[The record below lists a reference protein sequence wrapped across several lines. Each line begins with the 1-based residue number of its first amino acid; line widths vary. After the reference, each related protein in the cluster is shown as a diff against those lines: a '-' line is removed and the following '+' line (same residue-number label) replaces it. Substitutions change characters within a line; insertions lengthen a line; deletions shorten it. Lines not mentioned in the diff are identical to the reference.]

1 MANET
6 SIVVKNMY
14 DVFGMRRQEKTIYLG
29 DLRKDFTRS
38 LLVSLEKIIEKR
50 QGQESYYLWIH
61 SRFNAVDKNG
71 IKTVVMVLPTCPPK
85 QLGTMCFYVDN
96 RAGRFEKKWVLPMD
110 RIQLDKMTDGPPIA
124 GINEDAKD
132 MPVKGLVLTK

>member
-6 SIVVKNMY
+6 NIVVKNMY

-50 QGQESYYLWIH
+50 QRQDSYYLWVR
-61 SRFNAVDKNG
+61 SRFNEVDKNA
-71 IKTVVMVLPTCPPK
+71 IKTVVMVLPALPPK

-96 RAGRFEKKWVLPMD
+96 RAGRFEKKWVLPLD
-110 RIQLDKMTDGPPIA
+110 RAQLHGLTDGPPVA
-124 GINEDAKD
+124 GVNEDAKD
-132 MPVKGLVLTK
+132 MPVMGLVFK

>member
-6 SIVVKNMY
+6 SVIVKNMY

-50 QGQESYYLWIH
+50 QNQESYYLWVH
-61 SRFNAVDKNG
+61 SRFDAVNKNG

-96 RAGRFEKKWVLPMD
+96 RAGRFEKKWVLPLD
-110 RIQLDKMTDGPPIA
+110 RAMLAGLTDGPPVA
-124 GINEDAKD
+124 GIKKDAKD
-132 MPVKGLVLTK
+132 MPVTGVVLTR

>member
-1 MANET
+1 MANEANV
-6 SIVVKNMY
+6 VVKNMY

-50 QGQESYYLWIH
+50 QRQDSYYLWVH
-61 SRFNAVDKNG
+61 SRFNEVDKNAV
-71 IKTVVMVLPTCPPK
+71 KTVVMVLPALPPK

-96 RAGRFEKKWVLPMD
+96 RAGRFEKKWVLPLD
-110 RIQLDKMTDGPPIA
+110 RAQLHGLTGGPPVV
-124 GINEDAKD
+124 GVNDDAKD
-132 MPVKGLVLTK
+132 MPVLGLVFK